1 MKPANKAKE
10 AYCGGVCGGERR
22 VPRFLMIDQRTA
34 PYSQTKTIA
43 LRANLSQ
50 GQR

>member
-1 MKPANKAKE
+1 MAKA
-10 AYCGGVCGGERR
+10 ALH
-22 VPRFLMIDQRTA
+22 LMIDQRTA
-34 PYSQTKTIA
+34 PYSQIKTIA